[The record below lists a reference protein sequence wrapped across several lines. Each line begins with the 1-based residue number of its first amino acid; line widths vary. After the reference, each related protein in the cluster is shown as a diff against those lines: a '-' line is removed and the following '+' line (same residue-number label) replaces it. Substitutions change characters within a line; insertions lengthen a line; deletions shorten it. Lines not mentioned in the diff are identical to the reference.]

1 MFSDDEEFN
10 RDIIKFCLNKKY
22 ERDKEIYDKPRS
34 TFFDDDELLN
44 YWKIKMFLDYKKEW
58 ENDNQ
63 NDDDDF

>member
-22 ERDKEIYDKPRS
+22 KRDKEIYDKPRL
-34 TFFDDDELLN
+34 TFFDDNELLN
-44 YWKIKMFLDYKKEW
+44 YWKIKTFLDYKKEW
-58 ENDNQ
+58 ENDDR